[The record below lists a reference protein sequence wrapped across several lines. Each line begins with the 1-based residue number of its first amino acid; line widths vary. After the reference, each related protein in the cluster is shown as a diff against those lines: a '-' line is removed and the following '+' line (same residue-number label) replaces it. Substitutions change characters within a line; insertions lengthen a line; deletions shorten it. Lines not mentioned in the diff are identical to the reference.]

1 MEISS
6 ANELFTLA
14 ADMVRNTS
22 QSVFLTGKAG
32 TGKTTFL
39 HYIRKNVDKN
49 VIVAAPT
56 GVASINAGGV
66 TLHSL
71 LQLPF
76 EPFIPNFEGKKKLD
90 FHFKLRKSKI
100 EMLREL
106 ELLIIDEVSMLR
118 ADMLDAIDYMLKRY
132 RNNQQP
138 FGGVQILF
146 IGDMFQ
152 LPPVVQQHE
161 WEQLKHYYP
170 SPFFFHAQALQ
181 DNMPL
186 YIELKTIYRQSD
198 PVFID
203 ILNRIRNSCTTSADL
218 QILNK
223 RYNPSFKLTEENRYI
238 VLCTHNY
245 KADKI
250 NSEQLAN
257 LNTKGVS
264 FSGKITG
271 DFADNSLPT
280 DFKLVLKVGAQVMF
294 VKNDAGEK
302 RRYYN
307 GKLAVV
313 SFLTD
318 KKIIVRF
325 ENGHEMELEEE
336 TWRNVRYSLNEDS
349 GDIQEEELG
358 AFTQYPIRLAWAITI
373 HKSQGL
379 TFDRVVIDA
388 GQAFAAGQV
397 YVALSRCTSLEGI
410 ILFSHITEDSIRTD
424 KSAIDF
430 AKEELKQEYLEQI
443 LKDEKPNYC
452 ANRLKKAFDWT
463 PVVRCLY
470 SLREF
475 VSDKKI
481 PDKENIQ
488 ILFSQLYNRAIE
500 EQQIAENF
508 RKELNSLL
516 SVNNPDIDQIKDR
529 VRKAVLYF
537 HKDLQLNIISPLATH
552 IDSLKKASKVK
563 KYMKGVSETH
573 SSLLSILSKL
583 ENIHYGNIHLTSG
596 LVFEQP
602 TTPKAEELVE
612 AEKKPK
618 PQKGDSQR
626 LTLSMFEEG
635 KSVKEIATERNLS
648 TTTIESHLSEFILTG
663 ELAIERFMTEEKL
676 NYLIS
681 KIKDIPFNTPLST
694 IKENLPKEYTYLDIK
709 AIINHLRWLKSS
721 SSFSKA

>member
-1 MEISS
+1 MGNSSPNEI
-6 ANELFTLA
+6 FTLA
-14 ADMVRNTS
+14 ADIVLNTS

-39 HYIRKNVDKN
+39 HYIREHADKN

-76 EPFIPNFEGKKKLD
+76 EPFIPNLEGKKKLE

-106 ELLIIDEVSMLR
+106 DLLIIDEVSMLR
-118 ADMLDAIDYMLKRY
+118 ADMLDAIDYLLKRY
-132 RNNQQP
+132 RNNQQL

-146 IGDMFQ
+146 IGDMYQ

-161 WEQLKHYYP
+161 WDQMKEYYP

-181 DNMPL
+181 NNMPL

-198 PVFID
+198 QVFID

-223 RYNPSFKLTEENRYI
+223 RYDPSFKLTEENRYI

-250 NSEQLAN
+250 NNDELAR
-257 LNTKGVS
+257 LTAKAVS
-264 FSGKITG
+264 FSGKISG
-271 DFADNSLPT
+271 DFAENSLPT
-280 DFKLVLKVGAQVMF
+280 DFNLLLKVGAQVMF

-313 SFLTD
+313 SFLSE

-388 GQAFAAGQV
+388 GHAFAAGQV
-397 YVALSRCTSLEGI
+397 YVALSRCTSLDGI
-410 ILFSHITEDSIRTD
+410 VLFSRITADSIRTD
-424 KSAIDF
+424 EGAIAF
-430 AKEELKQEYLEQI
+430 SRKELKQDYLQQILEQ
-443 LKDEKPNYC
+443 EKPYYC
-452 ANRLKKAFDWT
+452 AERLKKAFDWS
-463 PVVRCLY
+463 PVVR
-470 SLREF
+470 SLRSFYEL
-475 VSDKKI
+475 VLSKTI
-481 PDKENIQ
+481 PNKEEVQ
-488 ILFSQLYNRAIE
+488 KLVSQLYCKAE
-500 EQQIAENF
+500 EQERISQNF
-508 RKELNSLL
+508 RKELHSILYT
-516 SVNNPDIDQIKDR
+516 SNPDIYLIKDR
-529 VRKAVLYF
+529 VNKAVSYF
-537 HKDLQLNIISPLATH
+537 HKDLQQNIILPIENH
-552 IDSLKKASKVK
+552 INSLKNASKVK
-563 KYMKGVSETH
+563 AYLKGIREIDAT
-573 SSLLSILSKL
+573 LLSFLAKL
-583 ENIHYGNIHLTSG
+583 EHIRYGNISLTENIIFDK
-596 LVFEQP
+596 VIIQ
-602 TTPKAEELVE
+602 KAEEVQV
-612 AEKKPK
+612 AEKKEK
-618 PQKGDSQR
+618 AQKGDSQR
-626 LTLSMFEEG
+626 ITLLLFNEG
-635 KSVKEIATERNLS
+635 KSVKEIVAERNLS
-648 TTTIESHLSEFILTG
+648 TTTIEGHLSGFILTG
-663 ELAIERFMTEEKL
+663 DLSVDK
-676 NYLIS
+676 LIS
-681 KIKDIPFNTPLST
+681 KDKQDYLIPRLKEIPFNTPLSS
-694 IKENLPKEYTYLDIK
+694 IKENLPKEYSYLDIK
-709 AIINHLRWLKSS
+709 SIINHLRWLKSS
-721 SSFSKA
+721 SE

>member
-1 MEISS
+1 MEASTP
-6 ANELFTLA
+6 NEIFTLA
-14 ADMVRNTS
+14 ADIVRNTS

-39 HYIRKNVDKN
+39 HHIRKNVDKN

-76 EPFIPNFEGKKKLD
+76 EPFIPNSEGKKKLD

-132 RNNQQP
+132 RNNQQL

-152 LPPVVQQHE
+152 LPPVAQQHE
-161 WEQLKHYYP
+161 WDQLKQYYP

-181 DNMPL
+181 NNMPL

-198 PVFID
+198 QIFID
-203 ILNRIRNSCTTSADL
+203 ILNRIRNSCTTTSDL
-218 QILNK
+218 QILNQ
-223 RYNPSFKLTEENRYI
+223 RYNPSFKLTVENRYI

-250 NSEQLAN
+250 NSEQLDG
-257 LNTKGVS
+257 LKTKGIS

-280 DFKLVLKVGAQVMF
+280 DFDLLLKVGAQVMF

-307 GKLAVV
+307 GKLAVI
-313 SFLTD
+313 SHLS
-318 KKIIVRF
+318 KEKIVVRF
-325 ENGHEMELEEE
+325 EDGNEMELEEE

-349 GDIQEEELG
+349 GNIQEEELG

-410 ILFSHITEDSIRTD
+410 VLFSRITADSIHTD
-424 KSAIDF
+424 QSAIAF
-430 AKEELKQEYLEQI
+430 SKEELKKDYLQQILEQ
-443 LKDEKPNYC
+443 EKPLYS
-452 ANRLKKAFDWT
+452 ANRLKKAFDWS
-463 PVVRCLY
+463 PVVRSIQ
-470 SLREF
+470 SLNQLAAE
-475 VSDKKI
+475 KNI
-481 PDKENIQ
+481 PEKEKMQ
-488 ILFSQLYNRAIE
+488 ALFSELYIRARE
-500 EQQIAENF
+500 EQKIAENF
-508 RKELNSLL
+508 RKELNTIL
-516 SVNNPDIDQIKDR
+516 SVANPDINLLTDR
-529 VRKAVLYF
+529 VKKAVGYF
-537 HKDLQLNIISPLATH
+537 HKDLQQNIIIPIETH
-552 IDSLKKASKVK
+552 INSLKKASKVK
-563 KYMKGVSETH
+563 LYLKGVREIHATLL
-573 SSLLSILSKL
+573 SLLEKL
-583 ENIHYGNIHLTSG
+583 ERIHYGNIELTSD
-596 LVFEQP
+596 LVFKQLTAPQIEVHI
-602 TTPKAEELVE
+602 ES
-612 AEKKPK
+612 EKKSK

-626 LTLSMFEEG
+626 ITLLLFNEG
-635 KSVKEIATERNLS
+635 KTLKEIATERNLS
-648 TTTIESHLSEFILTG
+648 TTTIEGHLSEFILTG
-663 ELAIERFMTEEKL
+663 ELSVDKLISEEKQ
-676 NYLIS
+676 NYLLPRL
-681 KIKDIPFNTPLST
+681 KDIQPNTPLSS
-694 IKENLPKEYTYLDIK
+694 IKEELPKEYTYLDIK
-709 AIINHLRWLKSS
+709 AMMNHIRW
-721 SSFSKA
+721 SKKQ

>member
-1 MEISS
+1 MGNSSPNEI
-6 ANELFTLA
+6 FTLA
-14 ADMVRNTS
+14 ADIVLNTS

-39 HYIRKNVDKN
+39 HYIREHADKN

-76 EPFIPNFEGKKKLD
+76 EPFIPNLEGKKKLE

-106 ELLIIDEVSMLR
+106 DLLIIDEVSMLR
-118 ADMLDAIDYMLKRY
+118 ADMLDAIDYLLKRY
-132 RNNQQP
+132 RNNQQL

-146 IGDMFQ
+146 IGDMYQ

-161 WEQLKHYYP
+161 WDQMKEYYP

-181 DNMPL
+181 NNMPL

-198 PVFID
+198 QVFID

-250 NSEQLAN
+250 NNDELAR
-257 LNTKGVS
+257 LTAKAVS
-264 FSGKITG
+264 FSGKISG
-271 DFADNSLPT
+271 DFAENSLPT
-280 DFKLVLKVGAQVMF
+280 DFNLLLKVGAQVMF

-313 SFLTD
+313 SFLSE

-397 YVALSRCTSLEGI
+397 YVALSRCTSLDGI
-410 ILFSHITEDSIRTD
+410 VLFSRITADSIRTD
-424 KSAIDF
+424 EGAIAF
-430 AKEELKQEYLEQI
+430 SRKELKQDYLQQILEQ
-443 LKDEKPNYC
+443 EKPYYC
-452 ANRLKKAFDWT
+452 AERLKKAFDWS
-463 PVVRCLY
+463 PVVR
-470 SLREF
+470 SLRSFYEL
-475 VSDKKI
+475 VSSKTI
-481 PDKENIQ
+481 PNKEEVQ
-488 ILFSQLYNRAIE
+488 KLVSQLYCKAE
-500 EQQIAENF
+500 EQEKISQNF
-508 RKELNSLL
+508 RKELHSILYT
-516 SVNNPDIDQIKDR
+516 SNPDIYLIKDR
-529 VRKAVLYF
+529 VNKAVSYF
-537 HKDLQLNIISPLATH
+537 HKDLQQNIILPIENH
-552 IDSLKKASKVK
+552 INSLKNASKVK
-563 KYMKGVSETH
+563 AYLKGIREIDAT
-573 SSLLSILSKL
+573 LLSFLAKL
-583 ENIHYGNIHLTSG
+583 EHIRYGNISLTENIIFDK
-596 LVFEQP
+596 VIIQ
-602 TTPKAEELVE
+602 KAEEVQV
-612 AEKKPK
+612 AEKKEK
-618 PQKGDSQR
+618 AQKGDSQR
-626 LTLSMFEEG
+626 ITLSLFNEG
-635 KSVKEIATERNLS
+635 KSVKEIVAERNLS
-648 TTTIESHLSEFILTG
+648 TTTIEGHLSGFILTG
-663 ELAIERFMTEEKL
+663 DLSVDK
-676 NYLIS
+676 LIS
-681 KIKDIPFNTPLST
+681 KDKQDYLIPRLKEIPFNTPLSS
-694 IKENLPKEYTYLDIK
+694 IKENLPKEYSYLDIK
-709 AIINHLRWLKSS
+709 SIINHLRWLKSS
-721 SSFSKA
+721 SE

>member
-1 MEISS
+1 MGNSSPNEI
-6 ANELFTLA
+6 FTLA
-14 ADMVRNTS
+14 ADIVLNTS

-39 HYIRKNVDKN
+39 HYIREHADKN

-76 EPFIPNFEGKKKLD
+76 EPFIPNLEGKKKLE

-106 ELLIIDEVSMLR
+106 DLLIIDEVSMLR
-118 ADMLDAIDYMLKRY
+118 ADMLDAIDYLLKRY
-132 RNNQQP
+132 RNNQQL

-146 IGDMFQ
+146 IGDMYQ

-161 WEQLKHYYP
+161 WDQMKEYYP

-181 DNMPL
+181 NNMPL

-198 PVFID
+198 QVFID

-223 RYNPSFKLTEENRYI
+223 RYDPSFKLTEENRYI

-250 NSEQLAN
+250 NNNELAR
-257 LNTKGVS
+257 LTAKAVS
-264 FSGKITG
+264 FSGKISG
-271 DFADNSLPT
+271 DFAENSLPT
-280 DFKLVLKVGAQVMF
+280 DFNLLLKVGAQVMF

-313 SFLTD
+313 SFLSE

-388 GQAFAAGQV
+388 GHAFAAGQV
-397 YVALSRCTSLEGI
+397 YVALSRCTSLDGI
-410 ILFSHITEDSIRTD
+410 VLFSRITADSIRTD
-424 KSAIDF
+424 EGAIAF
-430 AKEELKQEYLEQI
+430 SRKELKQDYLQQILEQ
-443 LKDEKPNYC
+443 EKPYYC
-452 ANRLKKAFDWT
+452 AERLKKAFDWS
-463 PVVRCLY
+463 PVVR
-470 SLREF
+470 SLRSFYEL
-475 VSDKKI
+475 VSSKTI
-481 PDKENIQ
+481 PNKEEVQ
-488 ILFSQLYNRAIE
+488 KLVSQLYCKAE
-500 EQQIAENF
+500 EQEKISQNF
-508 RKELNSLL
+508 RKELHSILYT
-516 SVNNPDIDQIKDR
+516 SNPDIYLIKDR
-529 VRKAVLYF
+529 VNKAVSYF
-537 HKDLQLNIISPLATH
+537 HKDLQQNIILPIQNH
-552 IDSLKKASKVK
+552 INSLKNASKVK
-563 KYMKGVSETH
+563 AYLKGIREIDAT
-573 SSLLSILSKL
+573 LLSFLAKL
-583 ENIHYGNIHLTSG
+583 EHIRYGNISLTENIIFDK
-596 LVFEQP
+596 VVIQ
-602 TTPKAEELVE
+602 KAEEVQV
-612 AEKKPK
+612 AEKKEK
-618 PQKGDSQR
+618 AQKGDSQR
-626 LTLSMFEEG
+626 ITLSLFNEG
-635 KSVKEIATERNLS
+635 KSVKEIVAERNLS
-648 TTTIESHLSEFILTG
+648 TTTIEGHLSGFILTG
-663 ELAIERFMTEEKL
+663 DLSVDK
-676 NYLIS
+676 LIS
-681 KIKDIPFNTPLST
+681 KDKQDYLIPRLKEIPFNTPLSS
-694 IKENLPKEYTYLDIK
+694 IKENLPKEYSYLDIK
-709 AIINHLRWLKSS
+709 SIINHLRWLKSS
-721 SSFSKA
+721 SE

>member
-1 MEISS
+1 MGNSSPNEI
-6 ANELFTLA
+6 FTLA
-14 ADMVRNTS
+14 ADIVLNTS

-39 HYIRKNVDKN
+39 HYIREHADKN

-76 EPFIPNFEGKKKLD
+76 EPFIPNLEGKKKLE

-106 ELLIIDEVSMLR
+106 DLLIIDEVSMLR
-118 ADMLDAIDYMLKRY
+118 ADMLDAIDYLLKRY
-132 RNNQQP
+132 RNNQQL

-146 IGDMFQ
+146 IGDMYQ

-161 WEQLKHYYP
+161 WDQMKEYYP

-181 DNMPL
+181 NNMPL

-198 PVFID
+198 QVFID

-250 NSEQLAN
+250 NNDELAR
-257 LNTKGVS
+257 LTAKAVS
-264 FSGKITG
+264 FSGKISG
-271 DFADNSLPT
+271 DFAENSLPT
-280 DFKLVLKVGAQVMF
+280 DFNLLLKVGAQVMF

-313 SFLTD
+313 SFLSE

-397 YVALSRCTSLEGI
+397 YVALSRCTSLDGI
-410 ILFSHITEDSIRTD
+410 VLFSRITADSIRTD
-424 KSAIDF
+424 EGAIAF
-430 AKEELKQEYLEQI
+430 SRKELKQDYLQQILEQ
-443 LKDEKPNYC
+443 EKPYYC
-452 ANRLKKAFDWT
+452 AERLKKAFDWS
-463 PVVRCLY
+463 PVVR
-470 SLREF
+470 SLRSFYEL
-475 VSDKKI
+475 VSSKTI
-481 PDKENIQ
+481 PNKEEVQ
-488 ILFSQLYNRAIE
+488 KLVSQLYCKAE
-500 EQQIAENF
+500 EQERISQNF
-508 RKELNSLL
+508 RKELHSILYT
-516 SVNNPDIDQIKDR
+516 SNPDIYLIKDR
-529 VRKAVLYF
+529 VNKAVSYF
-537 HKDLQLNIISPLATH
+537 HKDLQQNIILPIENH
-552 IDSLKKASKVK
+552 INSLKNASKVK
-563 KYMKGVSETH
+563 AYLKGIREIDAT
-573 SSLLSILSKL
+573 LLSFLAKL
-583 ENIHYGNIHLTSG
+583 EHIRYGNISLTENIIFDK
-596 LVFEQP
+596 VIIQ
-602 TTPKAEELVE
+602 KAEEVQV
-612 AEKKPK
+612 AEKKEK
-618 PQKGDSQR
+618 AQKGDSQR
-626 LTLSMFEEG
+626 ITLSLFNEG
-635 KSVKEIATERNLS
+635 KSVKEIVAERNLS
-648 TTTIESHLSEFILTG
+648 TTTIEGHLSGFILTG
-663 ELAIERFMTEEKL
+663 DLSVDK
-676 NYLIS
+676 LIS
-681 KIKDIPFNTPLST
+681 KDKQDYLIPRLKEIPFNTPLSS
-694 IKENLPKEYTYLDIK
+694 IKENLPKEYSYLDIK
-709 AIINHLRWLKSS
+709 SIINHLRWLKSS
-721 SSFSKA
+721 SE

>member
-1 MEISS
+1 MGNSSPNEI
-6 ANELFTLA
+6 FTLA
-14 ADMVRNTS
+14 ADIVLNTS

-39 HYIRKNVDKN
+39 HYIREHADKN

-76 EPFIPNFEGKKKLD
+76 EPFIPNLEGKKKLE

-106 ELLIIDEVSMLR
+106 DLLIIDEVSMLR
-118 ADMLDAIDYMLKRY
+118 ADMLDAIDYLLKRY
-132 RNNQQP
+132 RNNQQL

-146 IGDMFQ
+146 IGDMYQ

-161 WEQLKHYYP
+161 WDQMKEYYP

-181 DNMPL
+181 NNMPL

-198 PVFID
+198 QVFID

-223 RYNPSFKLTEENRYI
+223 RYDPSFKLTEENRYI

-250 NSEQLAN
+250 NNDELAR
-257 LNTKGVS
+257 LTAKAVS
-264 FSGKITG
+264 FSGKISG
-271 DFADNSLPT
+271 DFAENSLPT
-280 DFKLVLKVGAQVMF
+280 DFNLLLKVGAQVMF

-313 SFLTD
+313 SFLSE

-388 GQAFAAGQV
+388 GHAFAAGQV
-397 YVALSRCTSLEGI
+397 YVALSRCTSLDGI
-410 ILFSHITEDSIRTD
+410 VLFSRITADSIRTD
-424 KSAIDF
+424 EGAIAF
-430 AKEELKQEYLEQI
+430 SRKELKQDYLQQILEQ
-443 LKDEKPNYC
+443 EKPYYC
-452 ANRLKKAFDWT
+452 AERLKKAFDWS
-463 PVVRCLY
+463 PVVR
-470 SLREF
+470 SLRSFYEL
-475 VSDKKI
+475 VSSKTI
-481 PDKENIQ
+481 PNKEEVQ
-488 ILFSQLYNRAIE
+488 KLVSQLYCKAE
-500 EQQIAENF
+500 EQERISQNF
-508 RKELNSLL
+508 RKELHSILYT
-516 SVNNPDIDQIKDR
+516 SNPDIYLIKDR
-529 VRKAVLYF
+529 VNKAVSYF
-537 HKDLQLNIISPLATH
+537 HKDLQQNIILPIENH
-552 IDSLKKASKVK
+552 INSLKNASKVK
-563 KYMKGVSETH
+563 AYLKGIREIDAT
-573 SSLLSILSKL
+573 LLSFLAKL
-583 ENIHYGNIHLTSG
+583 EHIRYGNISLTENIIFDK
-596 LVFEQP
+596 VIIQ
-602 TTPKAEELVE
+602 KAEEVQV
-612 AEKKPK
+612 AEKKEK
-618 PQKGDSQR
+618 AQKGDSQR
-626 LTLSMFEEG
+626 ITLSLFNEG
-635 KSVKEIATERNLS
+635 KSVKEIVAERNLS
-648 TTTIESHLSEFILTG
+648 TTTIEGHLSGFILTG
-663 ELAIERFMTEEKL
+663 DLSVDK
-676 NYLIS
+676 LIS
-681 KIKDIPFNTPLST
+681 KDKQDYLIPRLKEIPFNTPLSS
-694 IKENLPKEYTYLDIK
+694 IKENLPKEYSYLDIK
-709 AIINHLRWLKSS
+709 SIINHLRWLKSS
-721 SSFSKA
+721 SE

>member
-1 MEISS
+1 METTSP
-6 ANELFTLA
+6 NEIFKLA
-14 ADMVRNTS
+14 ADIVRNTS

-76 EPFIPNFEGKKKLD
+76 EPFIPNLEGKKKLD

-132 RNNQQP
+132 RNNQQL

-146 IGDMFQ
+146 IGDMYQ
-152 LPPVVQQHE
+152 LPPVAQQHE
-161 WEQLKHYYP
+161 WDQLKQYYP

-181 DNMPL
+181 NNMPL
-186 YIELKTIYRQSD
+186 YVELKTIYRQSD
-198 PVFID
+198 QVFID
-203 ILNRIRNSCTTSADL
+203 ILNRIRNNCTTTSDL
-218 QILNK
+218 QILNQ
-223 RYNPSFKLTEENRYI
+223 RYNPSFKLTAENRYI

-250 NSEQLAN
+250 NSEQLDN
-257 LNTKGVS
+257 LQTKGVS
-264 FSGKITG
+264 FSGRITG

-280 DFKLVLKVGAQVMF
+280 DFNLVLKIGAQVMF
-294 VKNDAGEK
+294 VKNDVGEK

-307 GKLAVV
+307 GKLAVI
-313 SFLTD
+313 SHLSKD
-318 KKIIVRF
+318 KIIVRF
-325 ENGHEMELEEE
+325 EDGNEMELEEE

-349 GDIQEEELG
+349 GNIQEEELG

-397 YVALSRCTSLEGI
+397 YVALSRCTSLDGI
-410 ILFSHITEDSIRTD
+410 VLFSRITADSIHTD
-424 KSAIDF
+424 ENAIAF
-430 AKEELKQEYLEQI
+430 SKEELKQDYLQQI
-443 LKDEKPNYC
+443 LEEEKPRYC
-452 ANRLKKAFDWT
+452 ADRLKKAFDWS
-463 PVVRCLY
+463 PVVRSVHSINQLAA
-470 SLREF
+470 E
-475 VSDKKI
+475 KNIPEKEKI
-481 PDKENIQ
+481 Q
-488 ILFSQLYNRAIE
+488 ALFSQLYDKAIE
-500 EQQIAENF
+500 EQKIAENF
-508 RKELNSLL
+508 RRELNSIL
-516 SVNNPDIDQIKDR
+516 SVSNLDINLLKDR
-529 VRKAVLYF
+529 VKKAVQYF
-537 HKDLQLNIISPLATH
+537 HKDLQQNIILPIESH
-552 IDSLKKASKVK
+552 INSLKKASKVK
-563 KYMKGVSETH
+563 LYLKGVREIHATLL
-573 SSLLSILSKL
+573 SLLEKL
-583 ENIHYGNIHLTSG
+583 EHIQYGNIELTSD
-596 LVFEQP
+596 LVFKQL
-602 TTPKAEELVE
+602 TAPKIEEPIE
-612 AEKKPK
+612 SDKKSK

-626 LTLSMFEEG
+626 ITLSLFNEG
-635 KSVKEIATERNLS
+635 KTLKEIAAERNLS

-663 ELAIERFMTEEKL
+663 ELSIDRLISEEKQ
-676 NYLIS
+676 NYLLPRL
-681 KIKDIPFNTPLST
+681 KDIQPSTPLSN
-694 IKENLPKEYTYLDIK
+694 IKEELPKEYTYLDIK
-709 AIINHLRWLKSS
+709 AMMNHIRW
-721 SSFSKA
+721 SKK

>member
-6 ANELFTLA
+6 PNEIFTLA
-14 ADMVRNTS
+14 TDIVLNTS

-39 HYIRKNVDKN
+39 HHIRQHANKN

-76 EPFIPNFEGKKKLD
+76 EPFTPNLEGKKKLD

-106 ELLIIDEVSMLR
+106 DLLIIDEVSMLR
-118 ADMLDAIDYMLKRY
+118 ADMLDAIDHLLKRY
-132 RNNQQP
+132 RNNQQI

-146 IGDMFQ
+146 IGDMYQ

-161 WEQLKHYYP
+161 WDQLKEYYP

-181 DNMPL
+181 NNMPL

-198 PVFID
+198 QVFID
-203 ILNRIRNSCTTSADL
+203 ILNRIRNSCTTSTDL
-218 QILNK
+218 QILNQ
-223 RYNPSFKLTEENRYI
+223 RYDPSFKLTKENRYI

-250 NSEQLAN
+250 NNDELAR
-257 LNTKGVS
+257 LTTKGIS
-264 FSGKITG
+264 FAGKISG
-271 DFADNSLPT
+271 DFAENSLPT
-280 DFKLVLKVGAQVMF
+280 DFNLLLKVGAQVMF

-307 GKLAVV
+307 GKLAVI
-313 SFLTD
+313 SFLSE
-318 KKIIVRF
+318 KKIIVQF

-397 YVALSRCTSLEGI
+397 YVALSRCTSLNGI
-410 ILFSHITEDSIRTD
+410 VLFSRITPDSIRTD
-424 KSAIDF
+424 EAAIAF
-430 AKEELKQEYLEQI
+430 SKKELMQDYLQQI
-443 LKDEKPNYC
+443 LDQEKPHYC
-452 ANRLKKAFDWT
+452 AERLKKAFDWT
-463 PVVRCLY
+463 PVVR
-470 SLREF
+470 SLRSLYELASSKTIPNKEETLSLIF
-475 VSDKKI
+475 QLHRKAEEEEKI
-481 PDKENIQ
+481 AQ
-488 ILFSQLYNRAIE
+488 
-500 EQQIAENF
+500 NF
-508 RKELNSLL
+508 RKELHSILYL
-516 SVNNPDIDQIKDR
+516 PNPDINQIKDR
-529 VRKAVLYF
+529 VKKAVAYF
-537 HKDLQLNIISPLATH
+537 HKDLQQHIILPIDNYLNG
-552 IDSLKKASKVK
+552 LKNASKIK
-563 KYMKGVSETH
+563 LYLKGVREIH
-573 SSLLSILSKL
+573 STLLSFLEKL
-583 ENIHYGNIHLTSG
+583 EHIRYGNIDLTSE
-596 LVFEQP
+596 LVFEKLVIQETVEVP
-602 TTPKAEELVE
+602 NTQKKEKA
-612 AEKKPK
+612 
-618 PQKGDSQR
+618 QKGDSQR
-626 LTLSMFEEG
+626 ITLAMFNEG
-635 KSVKEIATERNLS
+635 KSVKEIVTERNLS
-648 TTTIESHLSEFILTG
+648 TTTVEGHLSGFILTG
-663 ELAIERFMTEEKL
+663 ELSVDKLMSEEKQ
-676 NYLIS
+676 NYLIPRL
-681 KIKDIPFNTPLST
+681 KDIPFNTPLSS
-694 IKENLPKEYTYLDIK
+694 IKEDLPKEYSYLDIK
-709 AIINHLRWLKSS
+709 TILNHLRWLN
-721 SSFSKA
+721 SK

>member
-1 MEISS
+1 MGNSSPNEI
-6 ANELFTLA
+6 FTLA
-14 ADMVRNTS
+14 ADIVLNTS

-39 HYIRKNVDKN
+39 HYIREHADKN

-76 EPFIPNFEGKKKLD
+76 EPFIPNLEGKKKLE

-106 ELLIIDEVSMLR
+106 DLLIIDEVSMLR
-118 ADMLDAIDYMLKRY
+118 ADMLDAIDYLLKRY
-132 RNNQQP
+132 RNNQQL

-146 IGDMFQ
+146 IGDMYQ

-161 WEQLKHYYP
+161 WDQMKEYYP

-181 DNMPL
+181 KNMPL

-198 PVFID
+198 QVFID

-250 NSEQLAN
+250 NNDELAR
-257 LNTKGVS
+257 LTAKAVS
-264 FSGKITG
+264 FSGKISG
-271 DFADNSLPT
+271 DFAENSLPT
-280 DFKLVLKVGAQVMF
+280 DFNLLLKVGAQVMF

-313 SFLTD
+313 SFLSE

-388 GQAFAAGQV
+388 GHAFAAGQV
-397 YVALSRCTSLEGI
+397 YVALSRCTSLNGI
-410 ILFSHITEDSIRTD
+410 VLFSRITADSIRTD
-424 KSAIDF
+424 EGAIAF
-430 AKEELKQEYLEQI
+430 SRKELKQDYLQQILEQ
-443 LKDEKPNYC
+443 EKPYYC
-452 ANRLKKAFDWT
+452 AERLKKAFDWS
-463 PVVRCLY
+463 PVVR
-470 SLREF
+470 SLRSFYEL
-475 VSDKKI
+475 VSSKTI
-481 PDKENIQ
+481 PNKEEVQ
-488 ILFSQLYNRAIE
+488 KLVSQLYCKAE
-500 EQQIAENF
+500 EQEKISQNF
-508 RKELNSLL
+508 RKELHSILYT
-516 SVNNPDIDQIKDR
+516 SNPDIYLIKDR
-529 VRKAVLYF
+529 VNKAVSYF
-537 HKDLQLNIISPLATH
+537 HKDLQQNIILPIENH
-552 IDSLKKASKVK
+552 INSLKNASKVK
-563 KYMKGVSETH
+563 AYLKGIREIDAT
-573 SSLLSILSKL
+573 LLSFLAKL
-583 ENIHYGNIHLTSG
+583 EHIRYGNINLTENIIFDK
-596 LVFEQP
+596 VIIQ
-602 TTPKAEELVE
+602 KAEEVQV
-612 AEKKPK
+612 AEKKEK
-618 PQKGDSQR
+618 AQKGDSQR
-626 LTLSMFEEG
+626 ITLSLFNEG
-635 KSVKEIATERNLS
+635 KSVKEIVAERNLS
-648 TTTIESHLSEFILTG
+648 TTTIEGHLSGFILTG
-663 ELAIERFMTEEKL
+663 DLSVDK
-676 NYLIS
+676 LIS
-681 KIKDIPFNTPLST
+681 KDKQDYLIPRLKEIPFNTPLSS
-694 IKENLPKEYTYLDIK
+694 IKENLPKEYSYLDIK
-709 AIINHLRWLKSS
+709 SIINHLRWLKSS
-721 SSFSKA
+721 SE

>member
-1 MEISS
+1 MGNSSPNEI
-6 ANELFTLA
+6 FTLA
-14 ADMVRNTS
+14 ADIVLNTS

-39 HYIRKNVDKN
+39 HYIREHADKN

-76 EPFIPNFEGKKKLD
+76 EPFIPNLEGKKKLE

-106 ELLIIDEVSMLR
+106 DLLIIDEVSMLR
-118 ADMLDAIDYMLKRY
+118 ADMLDAIDYLLKRY
-132 RNNQQP
+132 RNNQQL

-146 IGDMFQ
+146 IGDMYQ

-161 WEQLKHYYP
+161 WDQMKEYYP

-181 DNMPL
+181 NNMPL

-198 PVFID
+198 QVFID

-223 RYNPSFKLTEENRYI
+223 RYDPSFKLTEENRYI

-250 NSEQLAN
+250 NNDELAR
-257 LNTKGVS
+257 LTAKAVS
-264 FSGKITG
+264 FSGKISG
-271 DFADNSLPT
+271 DFAENSLPT
-280 DFKLVLKVGAQVMF
+280 DFNLLLKVGAQVMF

-313 SFLTD
+313 SFLSE

-388 GQAFAAGQV
+388 GHAFAAGQV
-397 YVALSRCTSLEGI
+397 YVALSRCTSLDGI
-410 ILFSHITEDSIRTD
+410 VLFSRITADSIRTD
-424 KSAIDF
+424 EGAIAF
-430 AKEELKQEYLEQI
+430 SRKELKQDYLQQILEQ
-443 LKDEKPNYC
+443 EKPYYC
-452 ANRLKKAFDWT
+452 AERLKKAFDWS
-463 PVVRCLY
+463 PVVR
-470 SLREF
+470 SLRSFYEL
-475 VSDKKI
+475 VSSKTI
-481 PDKENIQ
+481 PNKEEVQ
-488 ILFSQLYNRAIE
+488 KLVSQLYCKAE
-500 EQQIAENF
+500 EQEKISQNF
-508 RKELNSLL
+508 RKELHSILYT
-516 SVNNPDIDQIKDR
+516 SNPDIYLIKDR
-529 VRKAVLYF
+529 VNKAVSYF
-537 HKDLQLNIISPLATH
+537 HKDLQQNIILPIENH
-552 IDSLKKASKVK
+552 INSLKNASKVK
-563 KYMKGVSETH
+563 AYLKGIREIDAT
-573 SSLLSILSKL
+573 LLSFLAKL
-583 ENIHYGNIHLTSG
+583 EHIRYGNISLTENIIFDK
-596 LVFEQP
+596 LIIQK
-602 TTPKAEELVE
+602 TEEVQV
-612 AEKKPK
+612 AEKKEK
-618 PQKGDSQR
+618 AQKGDSQR
-626 LTLSMFEEG
+626 ITLSLFNEG
-635 KSVKEIATERNLS
+635 KSVKEIVAERNLS
-648 TTTIESHLSEFILTG
+648 TTTIEGHLSGFILTG
-663 ELAIERFMTEEKL
+663 DLSVDK
-676 NYLIS
+676 LIS
-681 KIKDIPFNTPLST
+681 KDKQDYLIPRLKEIPFNTPLSS
-694 IKENLPKEYTYLDIK
+694 IKENLPKEYSYLDIK
-709 AIINHLRWLKSS
+709 SIINHLRWLKSS
-721 SSFSKA
+721 SE

>member
-1 MEISS
+1 MGNSSPNEI
-6 ANELFTLA
+6 FTLA
-14 ADMVRNTS
+14 ADIVLNTS

-39 HYIRKNVDKN
+39 HYIREHANKN

-76 EPFIPNFEGKKKLD
+76 EPFIPNLEGKKKLE

-106 ELLIIDEVSMLR
+106 DLLIIDEVSMLR
-118 ADMLDAIDYMLKRY
+118 ADMLDAIDYLLKRY
-132 RNNQQP
+132 RNNQQL

-146 IGDMFQ
+146 IGDMYQ

-161 WEQLKHYYP
+161 WDQMKEYYP

-181 DNMPL
+181 NNMPL

-198 PVFID
+198 QVFID

-250 NSEQLAN
+250 NNDELAR
-257 LNTKGVS
+257 LTAKAVS
-264 FSGKITG
+264 FSGKISG
-271 DFADNSLPT
+271 DFAENSLPT
-280 DFKLVLKVGAQVMF
+280 DFNLLLKVGAQVMF

-313 SFLTD
+313 SFLSE

-397 YVALSRCTSLEGI
+397 YVALSRCTSLDGI
-410 ILFSHITEDSIRTD
+410 VLFSRITADSIRTD
-424 KSAIDF
+424 EGAIAF
-430 AKEELKQEYLEQI
+430 SRKELKQDYLQQILEQ
-443 LKDEKPNYC
+443 EKPYYC
-452 ANRLKKAFDWT
+452 AERLKKAFDWS
-463 PVVRCLY
+463 PVVR
-470 SLREF
+470 SLRSFYEL
-475 VSDKKI
+475 VSSKTI
-481 PDKENIQ
+481 PNKEEVQ
-488 ILFSQLYNRAIE
+488 KLVSQLYCKAE
-500 EQQIAENF
+500 EQEKISQNF
-508 RKELNSLL
+508 RKELHSILYT
-516 SVNNPDIDQIKDR
+516 SNPDIYLIKDR
-529 VRKAVLYF
+529 VNKAVSYF
-537 HKDLQLNIISPLATH
+537 HKDLQQNIILPIENH
-552 IDSLKKASKVK
+552 INSLKNASKVK
-563 KYMKGVSETH
+563 AYLKGIREIDAT
-573 SSLLSILSKL
+573 LLSFLAKL
-583 ENIHYGNIHLTSG
+583 EHIRYGNISLTENIIFDK
-596 LVFEQP
+596 VIIQ
-602 TTPKAEELVE
+602 KAEEVQV
-612 AEKKPK
+612 AEKKEK
-618 PQKGDSQR
+618 AQKGDSQR
-626 LTLSMFEEG
+626 ITLSLFNEG
-635 KSVKEIATERNLS
+635 KSVKEIVAERNLS
-648 TTTIESHLSEFILTG
+648 TTTIEGHLSGFILTG
-663 ELAIERFMTEEKL
+663 DLSVDK
-676 NYLIS
+676 LIS
-681 KIKDIPFNTPLST
+681 KDKQDYLIPRLKEIPFNTPLSS
-694 IKENLPKEYTYLDIK
+694 IKENLPKEYSYLDIK
-709 AIINHLRWLKSS
+709 SIINHLRWLKSS
-721 SSFSKA
+721 SE

>member
-1 MEISS
+1 MESS
-6 ANELFTLA
+6 SPNEIFALA
-14 ADMVRNTS
+14 ADIVCNTS

-39 HYIRKNVDKN
+39 HHIRKTVDKN

-76 EPFIPNFEGKKKLD
+76 EPFIPNMEGKKRLD

-132 RNNQQP
+132 RNSQQL

-152 LPPVVQQHE
+152 LPPVAQQHE
-161 WEQLKHYYP
+161 WDQLKQYYP

-181 DNMPL
+181 NNMPL

-198 PVFID
+198 QVFID
-203 ILNRIRNSCTTSADL
+203 ILNRIRNNCTTPNDL
-218 QILNK
+218 QILNQ
-223 RYNPSFKLTEENRYI
+223 RYNPSFKLTAENRYI

-250 NSEQLAN
+250 NSEQLES
-257 LNTKGVS
+257 LQTKAIS

-280 DFKLVLKVGAQVMF
+280 DFDLSLKVGAQVMF
-294 VKNDAGEK
+294 VKNDSGEK

-307 GKLAVV
+307 GKLAVINHL
-313 SFLTD
+313 SKD
-318 KKIIVRF
+318 KIVVRF
-325 ENGHEMELEEE
+325 EDGSEMELEEE

-397 YVALSRCTSLEGI
+397 YVALSRCTSLDGI
-410 ILFSHITEDSIRTD
+410 VLFSRITVDSIHTD
-424 KSAIDF
+424 QNAIAF
-430 AKEELKQEYLEQI
+430 SKKELKQDYLQQILEQ
-443 LKDEKPNYC
+443 EKPLYC
-452 ANRLKKAFDWT
+452 ADRLKKAFDWL
-463 PVVRCLY
+463 PVVRSIQSLNQLAAEKNIPEKEKMQALFAGLY
-470 SLREF
+470 I
-475 VSDKKI
+475 K
-481 PDKENIQ
+481 
-488 ILFSQLYNRAIE
+488 AG
-500 EQQIAENF
+500 EQQKIAENF
-508 RKELNSLL
+508 RKELNTIL
-516 SVNNPDIDQIKDR
+516 STISPDINLLKDR
-529 VRKAVLYF
+529 VNKAVRYF
-537 HKDLQLNIISPLATH
+537 HNDLQQNIILP
-552 IDSLKKASKVK
+552 IDNHLNSLKKASKVK
-563 KYMKGVSETH
+563 LYLKGVRDIH
-573 SSLLSILSKL
+573 STLVSFLTKL
-583 ENIHYGNIHLTSG
+583 EHIHYGDIKLTSD
-596 LVFEQP
+596 LVFRQLIAHP
-602 TTPKAEELVE
+602 TEETIND
-612 AEKKPK
+612 EKKTK

-626 LTLSMFEEG
+626 ITLSLFNEG
-635 KSVKEIATERNLS
+635 KTIEGVASERNLS
-648 TTTIESHLSEFILTG
+648 ATTIEGHLSGFIFTG
-663 ELAIERFMTEEKL
+663 ELSIDKLVSKEKQ
-676 NYLIS
+676 NYLLTRL
-681 KIKDIPFNTPLST
+681 KNMQPGTPLSA
-694 IKENLPKEYTYLDIK
+694 IKEELPKEYTYLDIK
-709 AIINHLRWLKSS
+709 AMINHLKWVETNTLQRS
-721 SSFSKA
+721 

>member
-1 MEISS
+1 MGNSSPNEI
-6 ANELFTLA
+6 FTLA
-14 ADMVRNTS
+14 ADIVLNTS

-39 HYIRKNVDKN
+39 HYIREHADKN

-76 EPFIPNFEGKKKLD
+76 EPFIPNLEGKKKLE

-106 ELLIIDEVSMLR
+106 DLLIIDEVSMLR
-118 ADMLDAIDYMLKRY
+118 ADMLDAIDYLLKRY
-132 RNNQQP
+132 RNNQQL

-146 IGDMFQ
+146 IGDMYQ

-161 WEQLKHYYP
+161 WDQMKEYYP

-181 DNMPL
+181 NNMPL

-198 PVFID
+198 QVFID

-223 RYNPSFKLTEENRYI
+223 RYDPSFKLTEENRYI

-250 NSEQLAN
+250 NNDELAR
-257 LNTKGVS
+257 LTAKAVS
-264 FSGKITG
+264 FSGKISG
-271 DFADNSLPT
+271 DFAENSLPT
-280 DFKLVLKVGAQVMF
+280 DFNLLLKVGAQVMF

-307 GKLAVV
+307 GKLAVI
-313 SFLTD
+313 SFLSE

-388 GQAFAAGQV
+388 GHAFAAGQV
-397 YVALSRCTSLEGI
+397 YVALSRCTSLDGI
-410 ILFSHITEDSIRTD
+410 VLFSRITADSIRTD
-424 KSAIDF
+424 EGAIAF
-430 AKEELKQEYLEQI
+430 SRKELKQDYLQQILEQ
-443 LKDEKPNYC
+443 EKPYYC
-452 ANRLKKAFDWT
+452 AERLKKAFDWS
-463 PVVRCLY
+463 PVVR
-470 SLREF
+470 SLRSFYEL
-475 VSDKKI
+475 VSSKI
-481 PDKENIQ
+481 IPNKEEVQ
-488 ILFSQLYNRAIE
+488 KLVSQLYCKAE
-500 EQQIAENF
+500 EQERISQNF
-508 RKELNSLL
+508 RKELHSILYT
-516 SVNNPDIDQIKDR
+516 SNPDIYLIKDR
-529 VRKAVLYF
+529 VNKAVSYF
-537 HKDLQLNIISPLATH
+537 HKDLQQNIILPIENH
-552 IDSLKKASKVK
+552 INSLKNASKVK
-563 KYMKGVSETH
+563 AYLKGIREINAT
-573 SSLLSILSKL
+573 LLSFLAKL
-583 ENIHYGNIHLTSG
+583 EHIRYGNISLTENIIFDK
-596 LVFEQP
+596 VIIQ
-602 TTPKAEELVE
+602 KAEEVQV
-612 AEKKPK
+612 AEKKEK
-618 PQKGDSQR
+618 AQKGDSQR
-626 LTLSMFEEG
+626 ITLSLFNEG
-635 KSVKEIATERNLS
+635 KSVKEIVAERNLS
-648 TTTIESHLSEFILTG
+648 TTTIEGHLSGFILTG
-663 ELAIERFMTEEKL
+663 DLSVDK
-676 NYLIS
+676 LIS
-681 KIKDIPFNTPLST
+681 KDKQDYLIPRLKEIPFNTPLSS
-694 IKENLPKEYTYLDIK
+694 IKENLPKEYSYLDIK
-709 AIINHLRWLKSS
+709 SIINHLRWLKSS
-721 SSFSKA
+721 SE

>member
-1 MEISS
+1 MGNSSPNEI
-6 ANELFTLA
+6 FTLA
-14 ADMVRNTS
+14 ADIVLNTS

-39 HYIRKNVDKN
+39 HYIREHADKN

-76 EPFIPNFEGKKKLD
+76 EPFIPNLEGKKKLE

-106 ELLIIDEVSMLR
+106 DLLIIDEVSMLR
-118 ADMLDAIDYMLKRY
+118 ADMLDAIDYLLKRY
-132 RNNQQP
+132 RNNQQL

-146 IGDMFQ
+146 IGDMYQ

-161 WEQLKHYYP
+161 WDQMKEYYP

-181 DNMPL
+181 NNMPL

-198 PVFID
+198 QVFID

-223 RYNPSFKLTEENRYI
+223 RYDPSFKLTEENRYI

-250 NSEQLAN
+250 NNDELAR
-257 LNTKGVS
+257 LTAKAVS
-264 FSGKITG
+264 FSGKISG
-271 DFADNSLPT
+271 DFAENSLPT
-280 DFKLVLKVGAQVMF
+280 DFNLLLKVGAQVMF

-313 SFLTD
+313 SFLSE

-388 GQAFAAGQV
+388 GHAFAAGQV
-397 YVALSRCTSLEGI
+397 YVALSRCTSLDGI
-410 ILFSHITEDSIRTD
+410 VLFSRITADSIRTD
-424 KSAIDF
+424 EGAIAF
-430 AKEELKQEYLEQI
+430 SRKELKQDYLQQILEQ
-443 LKDEKPNYC
+443 EKPYYC
-452 ANRLKKAFDWT
+452 AERLKKAFDWS
-463 PVVRCLY
+463 PVVR
-470 SLREF
+470 SLRSFYEL
-475 VSDKKI
+475 VSSKTI
-481 PDKENIQ
+481 PNKEEVQ
-488 ILFSQLYNRAIE
+488 KLVSQLYCKAE
-500 EQQIAENF
+500 EQEKISQNF
-508 RKELNSLL
+508 RKELHSILYT
-516 SVNNPDIDQIKDR
+516 SNPDIYLIKDR
-529 VRKAVLYF
+529 VNKAVSYF
-537 HKDLQLNIISPLATH
+537 HKDLQQNIILPIENH
-552 IDSLKKASKVK
+552 INSLKNASKVK
-563 KYMKGVSETH
+563 AYLKGIREINAT
-573 SSLLSILSKL
+573 LLSFLAKL
-583 ENIHYGNIHLTSG
+583 EHIRYGNISLTENIIFDK
-596 LVFEQP
+596 VIIQ
-602 TTPKAEELVE
+602 KAEEVQV
-612 AEKKPK
+612 AEKKEK
-618 PQKGDSQR
+618 AQKGDSQR
-626 LTLSMFEEG
+626 ITLSLFNEG
-635 KSVKEIATERNLS
+635 KSVKEIVAERNLS
-648 TTTIESHLSEFILTG
+648 TTTIEGHLSGFILTG
-663 ELAIERFMTEEKL
+663 DLSVDK
-676 NYLIS
+676 LIS
-681 KIKDIPFNTPLST
+681 KDKQDYLIPRLKEIPFNTPLSS
-694 IKENLPKEYTYLDIK
+694 IKENLPKEYSYLDIK
-709 AIINHLRWLKSS
+709 SIINHLRWLKSS
-721 SSFSKA
+721 SE

>member
-6 ANELFTLA
+6 PNEIFTLA
-14 ADMVRNTS
+14 TDIVLNTS

-39 HYIRKNVDKN
+39 HHIRQHANKN

-76 EPFIPNFEGKKKLD
+76 EPFIPNLEGKKKLD

-106 ELLIIDEVSMLR
+106 DLLIIDEVSMLR
-118 ADMLDAIDYMLKRY
+118 ADMLDAIDHLLKRY
-132 RNNQQP
+132 RNNQQI

-146 IGDMFQ
+146 IGDMYQ

-161 WEQLKHYYP
+161 WDQLKEYYP

-181 DNMPL
+181 NNMPL

-198 PVFID
+198 QVFID
-203 ILNRIRNSCTTSADL
+203 ILNRIRNSCTTSTDL
-218 QILNK
+218 QILNQ
-223 RYNPSFKLTEENRYI
+223 RYDPSFKLTKENRYI

-250 NSEQLAN
+250 NNDELAR
-257 LNTKGVS
+257 LPTKGIS
-264 FSGKITG
+264 FAGKISG
-271 DFADNSLPT
+271 DFAENSLPT
-280 DFKLVLKVGAQVMF
+280 DFNLLLKVGAQVMF

-307 GKLAVV
+307 GKLAVI
-313 SFLTD
+313 SFLSE
-318 KKIIVRF
+318 KKIIVQF

-397 YVALSRCTSLEGI
+397 YVALSRCTSLDGI
-410 ILFSHITEDSIRTD
+410 VLFSRITPDSIRTD
-424 KSAIDF
+424 EAAIAF
-430 AKEELKQEYLEQI
+430 SKKELMQDYLQQI
-443 LKDEKPNYC
+443 LDQEKPHYC
-452 ANRLKKAFDWT
+452 AERLKKAFDWT
-463 PVVRCLY
+463 PVVR
-470 SLREF
+470 SLRSLYELASSKTIPNKEETLSLIF
-475 VSDKKI
+475 QFHRKAEEEEKI
-481 PDKENIQ
+481 AQ
-488 ILFSQLYNRAIE
+488 
-500 EQQIAENF
+500 NF
-508 RKELNSLL
+508 RKELHSILYL
-516 SVNNPDIDQIKDR
+516 PNPDINQIKDR
-529 VRKAVLYF
+529 VKKAVAYF
-537 HKDLQLNIISPLATH
+537 HKDLQQHIILPIDYYLNG
-552 IDSLKKASKVK
+552 LKNASKIK
-563 KYMKGVSETH
+563 LYLKGVREIH
-573 SSLLSILSKL
+573 STLLSFLEKL
-583 ENIHYGNIHLTSG
+583 EHIRYGNIDLTSE
-596 LVFEQP
+596 LVFEKLVIQETVEVP
-602 TTPKAEELVE
+602 NSQKKEKA
-612 AEKKPK
+612 
-618 PQKGDSQR
+618 QKGDSQR
-626 LTLSMFEEG
+626 ITLAMFNEG
-635 KSVKEIATERNLS
+635 KSVKEIVTERNLS
-648 TTTIESHLSEFILTG
+648 TTTIEGHLSGFILTG
-663 ELAIERFMTEEKL
+663 ELSVDKLMSEEKQ
-676 NYLIS
+676 NYLIPRL
-681 KIKDIPFNTPLST
+681 KDIPFNTPLSS
-694 IKENLPKEYTYLDIK
+694 IKEDLPKEYSYLDIK
-709 AIINHLRWLKSS
+709 TILNHLRWLNNK
-721 SSFSKA
+721 

>member
-1 MEISS
+1 MGNSSPNEI
-6 ANELFTLA
+6 FTLA
-14 ADMVRNTS
+14 ADIVLNTS

-39 HYIRKNVDKN
+39 HYIREHADKN

-76 EPFIPNFEGKKKLD
+76 EPFIPNLEGKKKLE

-106 ELLIIDEVSMLR
+106 DLLIIDEVSMLR
-118 ADMLDAIDYMLKRY
+118 ADMLDAIDYLLKRY
-132 RNNQQP
+132 RNNQQL

-146 IGDMFQ
+146 IGDMYQ

-161 WEQLKHYYP
+161 WDQMKEYYP

-181 DNMPL
+181 NNMPL

-198 PVFID
+198 QVFID

-223 RYNPSFKLTEENRYI
+223 RYDPSFKLTEENRYI

-250 NSEQLAN
+250 NNDELAR
-257 LNTKGVS
+257 LTAKAVS
-264 FSGKITG
+264 FSGKISG
-271 DFADNSLPT
+271 DFAENSLPT
-280 DFKLVLKVGAQVMF
+280 DFNLLLKVGAQVMF

-313 SFLTD
+313 SFLSE

-397 YVALSRCTSLEGI
+397 YVALSRCTSLDGI
-410 ILFSHITEDSIRTD
+410 VLFSRITADSIRTD
-424 KSAIDF
+424 EGAIAF
-430 AKEELKQEYLEQI
+430 SRKELKQDYLQQILEQ
-443 LKDEKPNYC
+443 EKPYYC
-452 ANRLKKAFDWT
+452 AERLKKAFDWS
-463 PVVRCLY
+463 PVVR
-470 SLREF
+470 SLRSFYEL
-475 VSDKKI
+475 VSSKTI
-481 PDKENIQ
+481 PNKEEVQ
-488 ILFSQLYNRAIE
+488 KLVSQLYCKAE
-500 EQQIAENF
+500 EQERISQNF
-508 RKELNSLL
+508 RKELHSILYT
-516 SVNNPDIDQIKDR
+516 SNPDIYLIKDR
-529 VRKAVLYF
+529 VNKAVSYF
-537 HKDLQLNIISPLATH
+537 HKDLQQNIILPIENH
-552 IDSLKKASKVK
+552 INSLKNASKVK
-563 KYMKGVSETH
+563 AYLKGIREIDAT
-573 SSLLSILSKL
+573 LLSFLAKL
-583 ENIHYGNIHLTSG
+583 EHIRYGNISLTENIIFDK
-596 LVFEQP
+596 VIIQ
-602 TTPKAEELVE
+602 KAEEVQV
-612 AEKKPK
+612 AEKREKA
-618 PQKGDSQR
+618 QKGDSQR
-626 LTLSMFEEG
+626 ITLSLFNEG
-635 KSVKEIATERNLS
+635 KSVKEIVAERNLS
-648 TTTIESHLSEFILTG
+648 TTTIEGHLSGFILTG
-663 ELAIERFMTEEKL
+663 DLSVDK
-676 NYLIS
+676 LIS
-681 KIKDIPFNTPLST
+681 KDKQDYLMPRLKEIPFNTPLSS
-694 IKENLPKEYTYLDIK
+694 IKENLPKEYSYLDIK
-709 AIINHLRWLKSS
+709 SIINHLRWLKSS
-721 SSFSKA
+721 SE

>member
-1 MEISS
+1 MGNSSPNEI
-6 ANELFTLA
+6 FTLA
-14 ADMVRNTS
+14 ADIVLNTS

-39 HYIRKNVDKN
+39 HYIREHANKN

-76 EPFIPNFEGKKKLD
+76 EPFIPNLEGKKKLE

-106 ELLIIDEVSMLR
+106 DLLIIDEVSMLR
-118 ADMLDAIDYMLKRY
+118 ADMLDAIDYLLKRY
-132 RNNQQP
+132 RNNQQL

-146 IGDMFQ
+146 IGDMYQ

-161 WEQLKHYYP
+161 WDQMKEYYP

-181 DNMPL
+181 NNMPL

-198 PVFID
+198 QIFID

-223 RYNPSFKLTEENRYI
+223 RYDPSFKLTEENRYI

-250 NSEQLAN
+250 NNDELAR
-257 LNTKGVS
+257 LTAKAVS
-264 FSGKITG
+264 FSGKISG
-271 DFADNSLPT
+271 DFAENSLPT
-280 DFKLVLKVGAQVMF
+280 DFNLLLKVGAQVMF

-313 SFLTD
+313 SFLSE

-388 GQAFAAGQV
+388 GHAFAAGQV
-397 YVALSRCTSLEGI
+397 YVALSRCTSLDGI
-410 ILFSHITEDSIRTD
+410 VLFSRIAADSIRTD
-424 KSAIDF
+424 EGAIAF
-430 AKEELKQEYLEQI
+430 SRKELKQDYLQQILEQ
-443 LKDEKPNYC
+443 EKPYYC
-452 ANRLKKAFDWT
+452 AERLKKAFDWS
-463 PVVRCLY
+463 PVVR
-470 SLREF
+470 SLRSFYEL
-475 VSDKKI
+475 VSSKTI
-481 PDKENIQ
+481 PNKEEVQ
-488 ILFSQLYNRAIE
+488 KLVSQLYCKAE
-500 EQQIAENF
+500 EQEKISQNF
-508 RKELNSLL
+508 RKELHSILYT
-516 SVNNPDIDQIKDR
+516 SNPDIYLIKDR
-529 VRKAVLYF
+529 VNKAVSYF
-537 HKDLQLNIISPLATH
+537 HKDLQQNIILPIENH
-552 IDSLKKASKVK
+552 INSLKNASKVK
-563 KYMKGVSETH
+563 AYLKGIREIDAT
-573 SSLLSILSKL
+573 LLSFLAKL
-583 ENIHYGNIHLTSG
+583 EHIRYGNINLTENIIFDK
-596 LVFEQP
+596 VIIQ
-602 TTPKAEELVE
+602 KAEEVQV
-612 AEKKPK
+612 AEKKEK
-618 PQKGDSQR
+618 AQKGDSQR
-626 LTLSMFEEG
+626 ITLSLFNEG
-635 KSVKEIATERNLS
+635 KSVKEIVAERNLS
-648 TTTIESHLSEFILTG
+648 TTTIEGHLSGFILTG
-663 ELAIERFMTEEKL
+663 DLSVDK
-676 NYLIS
+676 LIS
-681 KIKDIPFNTPLST
+681 KDKQDYLIPRLKEIPFNTPLSS
-694 IKENLPKEYTYLDIK
+694 IKENLPKEYSYLDIK
-709 AIINHLRWLKSS
+709 SIINHLRWLKSS
-721 SSFSKA
+721 SE

>member
-1 MEISS
+1 MGNSSPNEI
-6 ANELFTLA
+6 FTLA
-14 ADMVRNTS
+14 ADIVLNTS

-39 HYIRKNVDKN
+39 HYIREHADKN

-76 EPFIPNFEGKKKLD
+76 EPFIPNLEGKKKLE

-106 ELLIIDEVSMLR
+106 DLLIIDEVSMLR
-118 ADMLDAIDYMLKRY
+118 ADMLDAIDYLLKRY
-132 RNNQQP
+132 RNNQQL

-146 IGDMFQ
+146 IGDMYQ

-161 WEQLKHYYP
+161 WDQMKEYYP

-181 DNMPL
+181 SNMPL

-198 PVFID
+198 QVFID

-223 RYNPSFKLTEENRYI
+223 RYDPSFKLTEENRYI

-250 NSEQLAN
+250 NNDELAR
-257 LNTKGVS
+257 LTAKAVS
-264 FSGKITG
+264 FSGKISG
-271 DFADNSLPT
+271 DFAENSLPT
-280 DFKLVLKVGAQVMF
+280 DFNLLLKVGAQVMF

-313 SFLTD
+313 SFLSE

-388 GQAFAAGQV
+388 GHAFAAGQV
-397 YVALSRCTSLEGI
+397 YVALSRCTSLDGI
-410 ILFSHITEDSIRTD
+410 VLFSRITADSIRTD
-424 KSAIDF
+424 EGAMAFSRK
-430 AKEELKQEYLEQI
+430 ELKQDYLQQILEQ
-443 LKDEKPNYC
+443 EKPYYC
-452 ANRLKKAFDWT
+452 AERLKKAFDWS
-463 PVVRCLY
+463 PVVR
-470 SLREF
+470 SLRSFYEL
-475 VSDKKI
+475 VSSKTI
-481 PDKENIQ
+481 PNKEEVQ
-488 ILFSQLYNRAIE
+488 KLVSQLYCKAE
-500 EQQIAENF
+500 EQEKISQNF
-508 RKELNSLL
+508 RKELHSILYT
-516 SVNNPDIDQIKDR
+516 SNPDIYLIKDR
-529 VRKAVLYF
+529 VNKAVSYF
-537 HKDLQLNIISPLATH
+537 HKDLQQNIILPIENH
-552 IDSLKKASKVK
+552 INSLKNASKVK
-563 KYMKGVSETH
+563 AYLKGIREIDAT
-573 SSLLSILSKL
+573 LLSFLAKL
-583 ENIHYGNIHLTSG
+583 EHIRYGNISLTENIIFDK
-596 LVFEQP
+596 VVIQ
-602 TTPKAEELVE
+602 KAEEVQVT
-612 AEKKPK
+612 EKKEK
-618 PQKGDSQR
+618 AQKGDSQR
-626 LTLSMFEEG
+626 ITLSLFNDG
-635 KSVKEIATERNLS
+635 KSVKEIVAERNLS
-648 TTTIESHLSEFILTG
+648 TTTIEGHLSGFILTG
-663 ELAIERFMTEEKL
+663 DLSVDK
-676 NYLIS
+676 LIS
-681 KIKDIPFNTPLST
+681 KDKQDYLIPRLKEIPFNTPLSS
-694 IKENLPKEYTYLDIK
+694 IKETLPKEYSYLDIK
-709 AIINHLRWLKSS
+709 SIINHLRWLKSS
-721 SSFSKA
+721 SE

>member
-6 ANELFTLA
+6 PNEIFTLA
-14 ADMVRNTS
+14 TDIVLNTS

-39 HYIRKNVDKN
+39 HHIRQHANKN

-76 EPFIPNFEGKKKLD
+76 EPFTPNLEGKKKLD

-106 ELLIIDEVSMLR
+106 DLLIIDEVSMLR
-118 ADMLDAIDYMLKRY
+118 ADMLDAIDHLLKRY
-132 RNNQQP
+132 RNNQQI

-146 IGDMFQ
+146 IGDMYQ

-161 WEQLKHYYP
+161 WDQLKEYYP

-181 DNMPL
+181 NNMPL

-198 PVFID
+198 QVFID
-203 ILNRIRNSCTTSADL
+203 ILNRIRNSCTTSTDL
-218 QILNK
+218 QILNQ
-223 RYNPSFKLTEENRYI
+223 RYDPSFKLTKENRYI

-250 NSEQLAN
+250 NNDELAR
-257 LNTKGVS
+257 LTTKGIS
-264 FSGKITG
+264 FAGKISG
-271 DFADNSLPT
+271 DFAENSLPT
-280 DFKLVLKVGAQVMF
+280 DFNLLLKVGAQVMF

-307 GKLAVV
+307 GKLAVI
-313 SFLTD
+313 SFLSE
-318 KKIIVRF
+318 KKIIVQF

-397 YVALSRCTSLEGI
+397 YVALSRCTSLDGI
-410 ILFSHITEDSIRTD
+410 VLFSRITPDSIRTD
-424 KSAIDF
+424 EAAIAF
-430 AKEELKQEYLEQI
+430 SKKELMQDYLQQI
-443 LKDEKPNYC
+443 LDQEKPHYC
-452 ANRLKKAFDWT
+452 AERLKKAFDWT
-463 PVVRCLY
+463 PVVR
-470 SLREF
+470 SLRSLYELASSKTIPNKEETLSLIF
-475 VSDKKI
+475 QLHRKAEEEEKI
-481 PDKENIQ
+481 AQ
-488 ILFSQLYNRAIE
+488 
-500 EQQIAENF
+500 NF
-508 RKELNSLL
+508 RKELHSILYL
-516 SVNNPDIDQIKDR
+516 PNPDINQIKDR
-529 VRKAVLYF
+529 VKKAVTYF
-537 HKDLQLNIISPLATH
+537 HKDLQQHIILPIDNYLNG
-552 IDSLKKASKVK
+552 LKNASKIK
-563 KYMKGVSETH
+563 LYLKGVREIH
-573 SSLLSILSKL
+573 STLLSFLEKL
-583 ENIHYGNIHLTSG
+583 EHIRYGNINLTSE
-596 LVFEQP
+596 LVFEKLVIQETVEVP
-602 TTPKAEELVE
+602 NSQKKEKA
-612 AEKKPK
+612 
-618 PQKGDSQR
+618 QKGDSQR
-626 LTLSMFEEG
+626 ITLAMFNEG
-635 KSVKEIATERNLS
+635 KSVKEIVTERNLS
-648 TTTIESHLSEFILTG
+648 TTTIEGHLSGFILTG
-663 ELAIERFMTEEKL
+663 ELSVDKLMSEEKQ
-676 NYLIS
+676 NYLIPRL
-681 KIKDIPFNTPLST
+681 KDIPFNTPLSS
-694 IKENLPKEYTYLDIK
+694 IKEDLPKEYSYLDIK
-709 AIINHLRWLKSS
+709 TILNHLRWLNNK
-721 SSFSKA
+721 

>member
-1 MEISS
+1 MGNSSPNEI
-6 ANELFTLA
+6 FTLA
-14 ADMVRNTS
+14 ADIVLNTS

-39 HYIRKNVDKN
+39 HYIREHADKN

-76 EPFIPNFEGKKKLD
+76 EPFIPNLEGKKKLE

-106 ELLIIDEVSMLR
+106 DLLIIDEVSMLR
-118 ADMLDAIDYMLKRY
+118 ADMLDAIDYLLKRY
-132 RNNQQP
+132 RNNQQL

-146 IGDMFQ
+146 IGDMYQ

-161 WEQLKHYYP
+161 WDQMKEYYP

-181 DNMPL
+181 NNMPL

-198 PVFID
+198 QVFID

-223 RYNPSFKLTEENRYI
+223 RYDPSFKLTEENRYI

-250 NSEQLAN
+250 NNDELAR
-257 LNTKGVS
+257 LTAKAVS
-264 FSGKITG
+264 FSGKISG
-271 DFADNSLPT
+271 DFAENSLPT
-280 DFKLVLKVGAQVMF
+280 DFNLLLKVGAQVMF

-313 SFLTD
+313 SFLSE

-388 GQAFAAGQV
+388 GHAFAAGQV
-397 YVALSRCTSLEGI
+397 YVALSRCTSLDGI
-410 ILFSHITEDSIRTD
+410 VLFSRITADSIRTD
-424 KSAIDF
+424 EGAIAF
-430 AKEELKQEYLEQI
+430 SRKELKQDYLQQILEQ
-443 LKDEKPNYC
+443 EKPYYC
-452 ANRLKKAFDWT
+452 AERLKKAFDWS
-463 PVVRCLY
+463 PVVR
-470 SLREF
+470 SLRSFYEL
-475 VSDKKI
+475 VSSKTI
-481 PDKENIQ
+481 PNKEEVQ
-488 ILFSQLYNRAIE
+488 KLVSQLYCKAE
-500 EQQIAENF
+500 EQEKISQNF
-508 RKELNSLL
+508 RKELHSILYT
-516 SVNNPDIDQIKDR
+516 SNPDIYLIKDR
-529 VRKAVLYF
+529 VNKAVSYF
-537 HKDLQLNIISPLATH
+537 HKDLQQNIILPIENH
-552 IDSLKKASKVK
+552 INSLKNASKVK
-563 KYMKGVSETH
+563 AYLKGIREIDAT
-573 SSLLSILSKL
+573 LLSFLAKL
-583 ENIHYGNIHLTSG
+583 EHIRYGNISLTENIIFDK
-596 LVFEQP
+596 VVIQ
-602 TTPKAEELVE
+602 KAEEVQVT
-612 AEKKPK
+612 EKKEK
-618 PQKGDSQR
+618 AQKGDSQR
-626 LTLSMFEEG
+626 ITLSLFNDG
-635 KSVKEIATERNLS
+635 KSVKEIVAERNLS
-648 TTTIESHLSEFILTG
+648 TTTIEGHLSGFILTG
-663 ELAIERFMTEEKL
+663 DLSVDK
-676 NYLIS
+676 LIS
-681 KIKDIPFNTPLST
+681 KDKQDYLIPRLKEIPFNTPLSS
-694 IKENLPKEYTYLDIK
+694 IKENLPKEYSYLDIK
-709 AIINHLRWLKSS
+709 SIINHLRWLKSS
-721 SSFSKA
+721 SE